1 MPAIRIFLSHRT
13 PPDQNRRFNSQCA
26 SRAQGGAG
34 NTRRGFAA
42 SDADEM
48 ADHLLAVFAL
58 DTDTAPDGTAHVEA
72 ARDSPAA
79 PRRCLCGYGADDLD
93 RHFLSVFTPD
103 SATAI
108 DGTRHVSL
116 P

>member
-1 MPAIRIFLSHRT
+1 MSESPNAEPT
-13 PPDQNRRFNSQCA
+13 PPSC
-26 SRAQGGAG
+26 SC
-34 NTRRGFAA
+34 GFAA
-42 SDADEM
+42 SDANEM

-58 DTDTAPDGTAHVEA
+58 DTDTAPDGALHVEA